1 MRGLFEFIFEK
12 PELLLKDEL
21 KRSLLFQGLSS
32 KELDI
37 IIKKTGIRHFSKGQH
52 VFFESDPGAALY
64 LIVNGSVRI
73 VRQKD
78 GQNLPIATLSKGMFF
93 GELAIFEPLPR
104 TAGALA
110 LEDSTLLFLFKHDV
124 EEIVLHHAKLGTKL
138 LWNIGSILAQR
149 LRAMNET
156 AKEPK

>member
-78 GQNLPIATLSKGMFF
+78 GQNLPI
-93 GELAIFEPLPR
+93 
-104 TAGALA
+104 
-110 LEDSTLLFLFKHDV
+110 STL
-124 EEIVLHHAKLGTKL
+124 A
-138 LWNIGSILAQR
+138 
-149 LRAMNET
+149 
-156 AKEPK
+156 